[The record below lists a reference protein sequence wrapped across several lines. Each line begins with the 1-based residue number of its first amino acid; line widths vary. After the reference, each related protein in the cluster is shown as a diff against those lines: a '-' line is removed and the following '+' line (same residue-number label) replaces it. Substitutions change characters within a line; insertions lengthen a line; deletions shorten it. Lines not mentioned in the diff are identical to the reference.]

1 MRVRDAGDDQRG
13 VHRIGHARHRSTDP
27 QPAFLM
33 GYPHKPHARENPV
46 LSAHFGDPA
55 ARSLDVW
62 KQRGGYRALE
72 QALGMSTADIV
83 TVVKDSGLR
92 GRGGAG
98 FPTGMKWSFMK
109 PGDGKPHY
117 LCVNADESEPGTFK
131 DREIMRWT
139 PHALIEGAAIGSY
152 AMGAETCYIYIRGE
166 FTEPLTVMNAAVK
179 EAYAAGIV
187 GPNAMGTGKRID
199 VHVHMGAGAYICGE
213 ETALMNSLE
222 GRRGN
227 PRIKPPFPAQ
237 AGVFGM
243 PTTINNVETLAAV
256 PHILTRGAA
265 WYNALSLGSPKS
277 TGTKL
282 ISVCGHIAQPGNYEI
297 TLGFPM
303 KDLVFDLAGGMR
315 PGRTL
320 KAVIPGGSSVPI
332 MTAAE
337 IEDCPTDY
345 EGIAAKG
352 SMLGSGGMIV
362 MDDSA
367 DMVYQIWRLARF
379 YAHESCAQCTQCREG
394 TAWTTKVL
402 ERILA
407 GKGKE
412 EDLQLLLDLSENMT
426 GKTICVLSD
435 SCAAPIVSGIQ
446 KFRSEFEAYISKA
459 RKPALAGV

>member
-1 MRVRDAGDDQRG
+1 MGFPHASHPRETVVLSRYFGDAG
-13 VHRIGHARHRSTDP
+13 
-27 QPAFLM
+27 
-33 GYPHKPHARENPV
+33 
-46 LSAHFGDPA
+46 
-55 ARSLDVW
+55 ARSYRGWVE
-62 KQRGGYRALE
+62 RGGYAALR
-72 QALGMSTADIV
+72 QALGMAPDEVTA
-83 TVVKDSGLR
+83 VVKESGLR

-98 FPTGMKWSFMK
+98 FPTGLKWSFMPK
-109 PGDGKPHY
+109 NDGKPHY
-117 LCVNADESEPGTFK
+117 LICNADESEPGTFK

-139 PHALIEGAAIGSY
+139 PHQLIEGCAIAAY
-152 AMGAETCYIYIRGE
+152 AIGAETCYIYIRGE
-166 FTEPLTVMNAAVK
+166 FTEPLRIMTAAVA
-179 EAYAAGIV
+179 EAYAEGAL
-187 GPNAMGTGKRID
+187 GPNVLGSGKRID
-199 VHVHMGAGAYICGE
+199 VVIHRGAGAYICGE

-222 GRRGN
+222 GKRGN

-243 PTTINNVETLAAV
+243 PTTINNVETLAAI

-265 WYNALSLGSPKS
+265 WYKALSLGNPKS

-282 ISVCGHIAQPGNYEI
+282 ISVCGHIARPGNYEI

>member
-1 MRVRDAGDDQRG
+1 MGFPHASHPRETVVLSRYFGDAG
-13 VHRIGHARHRSTDP
+13 
-27 QPAFLM
+27 
-33 GYPHKPHARENPV
+33 
-46 LSAHFGDPA
+46 
-55 ARSLDVW
+55 ARSYRGWVE
-62 KQRGGYRALE
+62 RGGYAALK
-72 QALGMSTADIV
+72 QALGMAPDEVTGIV
-83 TVVKDSGLR
+83 KESGLR

-98 FPTGMKWSFMK
+98 FPTGLKWSFMPK
-109 PGDGKPHY
+109 NDGKPHY
-117 LCVNADESEPGTFK
+117 LICNADESEPGTFK

-139 PHALIEGAAIGSY
+139 PHQLIEGCAIAAY
-152 AMGAETCYIYIRGE
+152 AIGAETCYIYIRGE
-166 FTEPLTVMNAAVK
+166 FTEPLRIMTAAVG
-179 EAYAAGIV
+179 EAYAGGAL
-187 GPNAMGTGKRID
+187 GPNVLGSGKRID
-199 VHVHMGAGAYICGE
+199 VVVHRGAGAYICGE

-222 GRRGN
+222 GKRGN

-265 WYNALSLGSPKS
+265 WYKALSLGNPKS

-282 ISVCGHIAQPGNYEI
+282 ISVCGQIARPGNYEI

-303 KDLVFDLAGGMR
+303 QDLVFDLAGGMR

-435 SCAAPIVSGIQ
+435 SCAAPIVSGIH